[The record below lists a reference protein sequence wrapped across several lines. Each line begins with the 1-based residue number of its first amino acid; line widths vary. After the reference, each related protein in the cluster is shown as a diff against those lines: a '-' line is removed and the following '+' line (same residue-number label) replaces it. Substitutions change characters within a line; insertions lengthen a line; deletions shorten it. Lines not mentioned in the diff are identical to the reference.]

1 MPNEPAESAASA
13 RLRLVTSSWMSA
25 DMYNEIRELYITAA
39 QRSPVNDID
48 SNVQV
53 SNFNAT
59 EVRILFLYCV
69 KPFRKR
75 D

>member
-1 MPNEPAESAASA
+1 M
-13 RLRLVTSSWMSA
+13 SS

-69 KPFRKR
+69 KPFCKR
-75 D
+75 DWYDA

>member
-1 MPNEPAESAASA
+1 M
-13 RLRLVTSSWMSA
+13 SS

-59 EVRILFLYCV
+59 EVYILFQYCV
-69 KPFRKR
+69 KPFCKI

>member
-13 RLRLVTSSWMSA
+13 RSWHVTSSLMSP

-39 QRSPVNDID
+39 QLSPVNDID

-53 SNFNAT
+53 SNFNAPAGDLVT
-59 EVRILFLYCV
+59 
-69 KPFRKR
+69 
-75 D
+75 